1 MKVGYA
7 RVSTAG
13 QNTTCQDVVMEQLGV
28 EKVFIDKMNGKNND
42 RPQLKEM
49 LSFVREGDTLVIESF
64 SRLARST
71 KDLLEIVG
79 ELENKNVKFISQKE
93 NIDTSTPTG
102 KFMLTVFAALAQL
115 ERETMLAR
123 QREGIELAKAEGK
136 YKGRKPV
143 EVDEEKFSRLYNDWQ
158 NGKTTPKIMMNEL
171 GLKSAT
177 FWRRVKEYRE
187 KYAFLRRFR
196 FLSTPSA
203 RRATGRRQDGTQYKR
218 ISIHALREEGDTAT
232 TGGNTG
238 GGNFYPRPP

>member
-1 MKVGYA
+1 MKVGYV

-13 QNTTCQDVVMEQLGV
+13 QNTARQEVIMEQLGV
-28 EKVFIDKMNGKNND
+28 EKVFIDKMSGKNTD

-49 LSFVREGDTLVIESF
+49 LAFVREGDTLVIESF

-71 KDLLEIVG
+71 KDLLEIVE
-79 ELENKNVKFISQKE
+79 ELEKKNVKFVSQKE
-93 NIDTSTPTG
+93 NIDTSTPNG

-123 QREGIELAKAEGK
+123 QREGIEIAKAEGT

-143 EVDEEKFSRLYNDWQ
+143 EVDDNDWQ

-177 FWRRVKEYRE
+177 FWRTVKKYRE
-187 KYAFLRRFR
+187 KYGITDA
-196 FLSTPSA
+196 
-203 RRATGRRQDGTQYKR
+203 
-218 ISIHALREEGDTAT
+218 AT
-232 TGGNTG
+232 TRKYANKEEK
-238 GGNFYPRPP
+238 

>member
-79 ELENKNVKFISQKE
+79 ELEKKNVKFISQKE

-187 KYAFLRRFR
+187 KYGI
-196 FLSTPSA
+196 T
-203 RRATGRRQDGTQYKR
+203 D
-218 ISIHALREEGDTAT
+218 AT
-232 TGGNTG
+232 TMRKHANKG
-238 GGNFYPRPP
+238 

>member
-1 MKVGYA
+1 MKVGYV

-13 QNTTCQDVVMEQLGV
+13 QNTARQEVIMEQLGV
-28 EKVFIDKMNGKNND
+28 EKVFIDKMSGKNTD

-49 LSFVREGDTLVIESF
+49 LAFVREGDTLVIESF

-71 KDLLEIVG
+71 KDLLEIVE
-79 ELENKNVKFISQKE
+79 ELEKKNVKFISQKE
-93 NIDTSTPTG
+93 NIDTSTPNG

-123 QREGIELAKAEGK
+123 QREGIEIAKAEGK

-143 EVDEEKFSRLYNDWQ
+143 EVDEEKFRQLYNDWQ

-177 FWRRVKEYRE
+177 FWRTVKKYRE
-187 KYAFLRRFR
+187 KYGITDA
-196 FLSTPSA
+196 
-203 RRATGRRQDGTQYKR
+203 
-218 ISIHALREEGDTAT
+218 AT
-232 TGGNTG
+232 TRKYANKEEK
-238 GGNFYPRPP
+238 